1 MARKDGSLVGPLL
14 LLLLLL
20 PHRHYITVSPVDIN
34 GLSRDTRRRR
44 IGHPRDGF
52 GNFVHGRVARWTV
65 LVDGMS
71 MLLAIAHW
79 AVSRKL

>member
-1 MARKDGSLVGPLL
+1 MARKDGSLVGPMLLL

-34 GLSRDTRRRR
+34 SLSRDTRRRR
-44 IGHPRDGF
+44 IGQPRDGF

-65 LVDGMS
+65 LM
-71 MLLAIAHW
+71 
-79 AVSRKL
+79 AVLGERSKV